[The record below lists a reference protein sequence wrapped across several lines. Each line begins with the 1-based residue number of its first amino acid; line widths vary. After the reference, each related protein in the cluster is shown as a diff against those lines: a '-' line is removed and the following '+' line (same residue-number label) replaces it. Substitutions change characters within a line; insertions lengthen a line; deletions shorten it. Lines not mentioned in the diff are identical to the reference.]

1 MNHWLADKAGRYI
14 AAALGPI
21 AVAITHFGLAL
32 VLLRLLPP
40 AAFGTFSFLLVAT
53 QLSWGIWSALLCAP
67 LPVFLARGDA
77 AAREAGEGTLL
88 RLNLH
93 GAILSVPVFAG
104 LGLALELPR
113 ISAACF
119 ALFGAVALLRWFGR
133 AFAYVHGRQA
143 RTMMSDLLYSVVVVA
158 VLALLAGVLGQDVE
172 LSCYLA
178 LLAGAAAGL
187 VPFGRLY
194 LDRLGGWRPALL
206 RAALRDYRT
215 IWQGQSRWAL
225 LGVMTTEATANAH
238 VYIVTAISGAA
249 AFAPIA
255 ASALLLRPVNV
266 AQNALAD
273 FERPM
278 LARTIGA
285 GDHAAIP
292 RSLLVFRLA
301 LIGIWLGTI
310 AVGAA
315 LFLWAPDLLFPPAYD
330 LQFLVIASLLWALF
344 ALLRLLQTPESVLL
358 QAAGEFRDL
367 AMASVWSAL
376 GSVVAVTALVL
387 LAGTLWSIGGIV
399 AGAVVYLWWTWRFAR
414 RWLRGVPGA

>member
-1 MNHWLADKAGRYI
+1 MNHWLVDKAGRYL
-14 AAALGPI
+14 AAAVGPI
-21 AVAITHFGLAL
+21 GVAITHFGLAL

-40 AAFGTFSFLLVAT
+40 AAFGTFSVLLVAI

-67 LPVFLARGDA
+67 LPVFLSRGDA

-93 GAILSVPVFAG
+93 GAIIAVPVFAA
-104 LGLALELPR
+104 LGLALDLPR
-113 ISAACF
+113 FSAACF

-143 RTMMSDLLYSVVVVA
+143 RTMMSDLLYSVVVIA
-158 VLALLAGVLGQDVE
+158 VLALLVAGLGRDVE
-172 LSCYLA
+172 QSCYLA
-178 LLAGAAAGL
+178 LLAGATAGL
-187 VPFGRLY
+187 LPFGRHY
-194 LDRLGGWRPALL
+194 LARMGGWRPAVL
-206 RAALRDYRT
+206 RESLREYRT

-278 LARTIGA
+278 LARAIGA
-285 GDHAAIP
+285 GELASIP

-310 AVGAA
+310 AVGAG
-315 LFLWAPDLLFPPAYD
+315 LFVWAPDLLFPPAYD
-330 LQFLVIASLLWALF
+330 LDFLIVAALLWAVF
-344 ALLRLLQTPESVLL
+344 ALLRLLQTPESALL

-376 GSVVAVTALVL
+376 GSVIAVTGLVL

-414 RWLRGVPGA
+414 RWLRAAPTA